1 MVTYHPPGLEGW
13 DIVVVVLYFV
23 VILGV
28 GFFAMFKSN
37 RSTVSGY
44 FLAGRFMTWLPV
56 GASLFAS
63 NIGSEHFIGLAGSG
77 AAAGIGV
84 GAFEFN
90 ALILLQ
96 FLGWVFIP
104 VYIAG
109 GVCTLPEYLHRRYGG
124 QRIRIWLSVL
134 SLLLYIFTKISVNL
148 FSGALFIR
156 LALGWNLYL
165 AILLLLFMTF
175 LCTVTGGL
183 AAVIY
188 TDTLCTFLMSV
199 GSLTVMGMGFAEI
212 GGYSGLKEKYML
224 AVSNDTLYSNST
236 CGRPRPDSFTM
247 LREPLHSD
255 MPWAGFIFGQTIAS
269 IWYWCADQV
278 IVQRALAAKSL
289 SHAQGG
295 CLLAG
300 YIKILPLFTLV
311 MPGMISRVLSPDR
324 VACSV
329 PEKCMEI
336 CGSEVGCTN
345 IAYPELVLKLMPTGL
360 RGLMMAVMM
369 AALMSDLTSIF
380 NSASTL
386 FTIDVYG
393 LFRKKASV
401 RELMIVGR
409 VMVAIMTIIGI
420 LWIPVVQNVQGGQ
433 LFIYIQAVS
442 AHFSPP
448 IACLYLISI
457 FWTKATE
464 KGAFWGMMMGFVIGV
479 IRMVLDFTYQAPKCG
494 ESDQRPAITKDLHY
508 MYFAL
513 VLFWITGIA
522 IVVISLFTKPSEGA
536 NTSRL
541 TWWTRYD
548 SPAES
553 KYSGETGKGKEVL
566 LDDINK
572 SVKLTKMTYR
582 DENNDAEKENKEEKG
597 EKEDSL
603 IDQEKALGSDER
615 KSDIVIIDAKRSPIR
630 RFYNWFCG
638 YETGSEE
645 AVKAAIEQEQR
656 ISIVTSLEQD
666 PRAKIFLQVNVAII
680 LCIGLALYI
689 YFSV

>member
-1 MVTYHPPGLEGW
+1 
-13 DIVVVVLYFV
+13 
-23 VILGV
+23 
-28 GFFAMFKSN
+28 
-37 RSTVSGY
+37 
-44 FLAGRFMTWLPV
+44 MTWLPV

-96 FLGWVFIP
+96 LLGWVFIP

-109 GVCTLPEYLHRRYGG
+109 GVCTLPEYIHRRFGG

-134 SLLLYIFTKISVNL
+134 SILLYIFTKISVNL

-165 AILLLLFMTF
+165 AILLMLFMTF

-188 TDTLCTFLMSV
+188 TDTLCTFLMAV
-199 GSLTVMGMGFAEI
+199 GSLTVMGMGFYEV
-212 GGYSGLKEKYML
+212 GGYGGLQEKYMH
-224 AVSNDTLYSNST
+224 AVSNDTLFSNST
-236 CGRPRPDSFTM
+236 CGRPRDDSFIM
-247 LREPLHSD
+247 LRDPVNSD

-289 SHAQGG
+289 SHAQGA

-409 VMVAIMTIIGI
+409 VMVAVMTVIGI

-442 AHFSPP
+442 AYFSPP

-457 FWTKATE
+457 FWKRATE
-464 KGAFWGMMMGFVIGV
+464 KGAFWGMMVGFIIGA
-479 IRMVLDFTYQAPKCG
+479 IRMVLDFTYQPPLCG
-494 ESDQRPAITKDLHY
+494 QPDTRPAITKDLHY

-513 VLFWITGIA
+513 VLFWITAIA
-522 IVVISLFTKPSEGA
+522 IVAISLFTKPSEDS
-536 NTSRL
+536 NTARL

-548 SPAES
+548 KPSSTDHAETERDRKYAMEEVKHHDDNKPVTLLNVKERDDNKTYKVEEGEAHLEDANVVVVDS
-553 KYSGETGKGKEVL
+553 KPPLSTRML
-566 LDDINK
+566 
-572 SVKLTKMTYR
+572 
-582 DENNDAEKENKEEKG
+582 
-597 EKEDSL
+597 
-603 IDQEKALGSDER
+603 
-615 KSDIVIIDAKRSPIR
+615 
-630 RFYNWFCG
+630 NWFCG
-638 YETGSEE
+638 YDEGSDE
-645 AVKAAIEQEQR
+645 AHKAAMAQQKR
-656 ISIVTSLEQD
+656 MDAISSLEQD
-666 PRAKIFLQVNVAII
+666 SRAKLFLQVNLVII
-680 LCIGLALYI
+680 LCVGLSLYI

>member
-1 MVTYHPPGLEGW
+1 MAQNQYKPPGLEAW
-13 DIVVVVLYFV
+13 DIVIVVLYFV
-23 VILGV
+23 IVLGV
-28 GFFAMFKSN
+28 GLYAMYKSN
-37 RSTVSGY
+37 RGTVSGY

-90 ALILLQ
+90 ALIILQ
-96 FLGWVFIP
+96 LLGWVFLP

-109 GVCTLPEYLHRRYGG
+109 GICTLPEYISRRYGG
-124 QRIRIWLSVL
+124 KRLRMWLSVV

-165 AILLLLFMTF
+165 AILLMLGMTC
-175 LCTVTGGL
+175 LCTITGGL

-188 TDTLCTFLMSV
+188 TDTLCTFLMVV
-199 GSLTVMGMGFAEI
+199 GSLTVMGLGFSEI
-212 GGYSGLKEKYML
+212 GGYEGLKKKYMN
-224 AVSNDTLYSNST
+224 AISNDTLYSNSS
-236 CGRPRPDSFTM
+236 CGQPRDDSFIM
-247 LREPLHSD
+247 LRDPVNSD
-255 MPWAGFIFGQTIAS
+255 MPWAGFLFGQTIAS

-278 IVQRALAAKSL
+278 IVQRALSAKSL
-289 SHAQGG
+289 SHAQGA

-336 CGSEVGCTN
+336 CGSKAGCTN

-380 NSASTL
+380 NSASTI

-393 LFRKKASV
+393 GFRKKASV

-409 VMVAIMTIIGI
+409 IMVAIMTGIGI
-420 LWIPVVQNVQGGQ
+420 LWIPVVQDVQGGQ

-442 AHFSPP
+442 AYFSPP
-448 IACLYLISI
+448 IAALYLISI
-457 FWTKATE
+457 LWTKGTE
-464 KGAFWGMMMGFVIGV
+464 KGAFWGMVLGFIVGA
-479 IRMVLDFTYQAPKCG
+479 IRMILDFTHLEPRCG
-494 ESDQRPAITKDLHY
+494 EEDTRPSIIAKVHY

-513 VLFWITGIA
+513 ILFWITVIT
-522 IVVISLFTKPSEGA
+522 IVVVSLFTKPMEGA
-536 NTSRL
+536 NTARL
-541 TWWTRYD
+541 TWWTRHEKLSD
-548 SPAES
+548 TDVLEEARDEEVEMQEIPDDDENEKEEAAKVATDETPAVATTTHKHNVES
-553 KYSGETGKGKEVL
+553 KIK
-566 LDDINK
+566 
-572 SVKLTKMTYR
+572 
-582 DENNDAEKENKEEKG
+582 
-597 EKEDSL
+597 
-603 IDQEKALGSDER
+603 
-615 KSDIVIIDAKRSPIR
+615 
-630 RFYNWFCG
+630 RFYSWFCG
-638 YETGSEE
+638 YEAGTEE
-645 AVKAAIEQEQR
+645 AKKAALEQHERLAQ
-656 ISIVTSLEQD
+656 ITSLERD
-666 PRAKIFLQVNVAII
+666 PVAKIFLNVNVGII
-680 LCIGLALYI
+680 LIIGLILFI